1 MRRNAPGIRVTIPRS
16 LYERILRIQLDQGVD
31 FDAAANKAASL
42 MEPNGQLFREAVQKE
57 AQELERSQFLQQL
70 NKARASIKGAAIV
83 EGAEYVRTHEAHF
96 EVPCSICG
104 KPMKFSSKDSNLEKE
119 VKATLHN
126 AFKNWSH
133 VTCKK

>member
-1 MRRNAPGIRVTIPRS
+1 MLDGAGRRRHPRELPIRNVHLEAQTS
-16 LYERILRIQLDQGVD
+16 EL
-31 FDAAANKAASL
+31 
-42 MEPNGQLFREAVQKE
+42 GQLFREAVQKE

-83 EGAEYVRTHEAHF
+83 EGAEYVRTHETHF
-96 EVPCSICG
+96 EVPCSVCG
-104 KPMKFSSKDSNLEKE
+104 KPMKFSSKESNFEKE

-133 VTCKK
+133 VTCHK